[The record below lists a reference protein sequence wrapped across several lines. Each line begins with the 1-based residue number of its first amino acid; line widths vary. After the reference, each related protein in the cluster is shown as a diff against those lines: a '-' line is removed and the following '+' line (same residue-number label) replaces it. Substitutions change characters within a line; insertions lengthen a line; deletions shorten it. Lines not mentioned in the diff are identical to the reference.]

1 MPRPASRHAHLW
13 DTLLSLCASARH
25 ETALVCTTAGRYK
38 LHTTGR
44 SLARRQRLRPIWA
57 PNSKHKPHK
66 GGAKRSLRN
75 DTTRARAHTH
85 VIADDIDGVGVE
97 LGGRWPVRKLG
108 LELEEHG
115 AQSCTCHL
123 GWGETLDDPDCPAAV
138 RSGQW
143 GSGTPSTR
151 RSTAIA
157 TTTCLPRQ
165 LHSDVRA
172 SSRTQR

>member
-1 MPRPASRHAHLW
+1 MRR
-13 DTLLSLCASARH
+13 
-25 ETALVCTTAGRYK
+25 ETALVCATTVRYK
-38 LHTTGR
+38 RHITGR
-44 SLARRQRLRPIWA
+44 SLARTQRLRPRWV
-57 PNSKHKPHK
+57 PNSQHKAHK

-123 GWGETLDDPDCPAAV
+123 GGGGL
-138 RSGQW
+138 
-143 GSGTPSTR
+143 
-151 RSTAIA
+151 
-157 TTTCLPRQ
+157 
-165 LHSDVRA
+165 
-172 SSRTQR
+172 

>member
-1 MPRPASRHAHLW
+1 M
-13 DTLLSLCASARH
+13 
-25 ETALVCTTAGRYK
+25 
-38 LHTTGR
+38 
-44 SLARRQRLRPIWA
+44 RPIWA

-75 DTTRARAHTH
+75 DTTRAHAHTQ

-108 LELEEHG
+108 LKLEEHG

-123 GWGETLDDPDCPAAV
+123 GWGETLDYPDCPAAV

-143 GSGTPSTR
+143 GSGSLSTR

-157 TTTCLPRQ
+157 TTTCLPR
-165 LHSDVRA
+165 
-172 SSRTQR
+172 

>member
-1 MPRPASRHAHLW
+1 MRTRGAHSYRYVRARVTRPRSSVRPPGATSFTPPDAAWRGGN
-13 DTLLSLCASARH
+13 DCAQYGRQTPSTSHTRAQRSDRSG
-25 ETALVCTTAGRYK
+25 TT
-38 LHTTGR
+38 
-44 SLARRQRLRPIWA
+44 
-57 PNSKHKPHK
+57 PH
-66 GGAKRSLRN
+66 
-75 DTTRARAHTH
+75 ARAHTH

-157 TTTCLPRQ
+157 TTTCLPR
-165 LHSDVRA
+165 
-172 SSRTQR
+172 